1 MRAFRDEIAQR
12 FQAVQD
18 HICAFVDKENEQSF
32 REDNWTYAT
41 GEGGG
46 RTRVYEG
53 GTLLEKGGVNFSAIT
68 GLSLPASA
76 ATAFRIPDGTPFHAT
91 GVSLVLH
98 PRNPHVPT
106 IHLNIRYFE
115 AGDLYWFGGGV
126 DLTPYY
132 PEQNQVSGF
141 HRSLKS
147 FCAGLGRDYPAYK
160 RACDEYFFN
169 KHRNE
174 ARGVGGLFFD
184 HLRGPKNEEL
194 HFVEGLGRLFPDL
207 YQPFVAARDKRF
219 SEAQRQFQLHRRSRY
234 AEFNLVYDRGTLFG
248 LQSGGNTES
257 ILMSLPPL
265 CRWVYDFQPEPGS
278 PEEKLTEY
286 FLKPRDW
293 TEDA

>member
-1 MRAFRDEIAQR
+1 MQDFRDQVTQR
-12 FQAVQD
+12 FRGVQD
-18 HICAFVDKENEQSF
+18 RICAFVDSQNGATFK
-32 REDNWTYAT
+32 EDNWKYAK

-53 GTLLEKGGVNFSAIT
+53 GSLLEKGGVNFSAIW
-68 GLSLPASA
+68 GSSLPPSA
-76 ATAFRIPDGTPFHAT
+76 GAGFKIPEGTPFFAT

-98 PRNPHVPT
+98 PHNPFAPT

-115 AGDLYWFGGGV
+115 AGDVYWFGGGV

-132 PEQNQVSGF
+132 PEESMVIGF
-141 HRSLKS
+141 HATLKK
-147 FCAGLGRDYPAYK
+147 FCDARNRDYDVFK
-160 RACDEYFFN
+160 KTCDEYFFN

-184 HLRGPKNEEL
+184 HLRGSKEEEL
-194 HFVEGLGRLFPDL
+194 AFVEELGLLFPDL
-207 YQPFVAARDKRF
+207 YRPFAALKDKPF
-219 SEAQRQFQLHRRSRY
+219 TESQRQFQLHRRSRY

-248 LQSGGNTES
+248 LQSGGRAES

-265 CRWVYDFQPEPGS
+265 CSWVYEFTPQPGS
-278 PEEKLTEY
+278 AEEKLTNY

-293 TEDA
+293 V